1 MLRRLLLNL
10 FGGWFRG
17 SRWFPPESLARIR
30 DAIAAGERGHA
41 GELCFATEARYAPWA
56 LWKGLTVRGRARQLF
71 GALGVWDT
79 QDNSGVLLY
88 LQLAERRVEIVADRG
103 IAARVPPAQWEA
115 LCAQFADDMH
125 HNAPELAVLACLG
138 RINALLE
145 QHFPADEHNAR
156 EFPDE
161 PIIL

>member
-1 MLRRLLLNL
+1 MQRLARNL

-17 SRWFPPESLARIR
+17 ARWFPPEAMLRIR
-30 DAIAAGERGHA
+30 DAIAAGERTHA
-41 GELCFATEARYAPWA
+41 GELCFATEARFAPWA
-56 LWKGLTVRGRARQLF
+56 VWSGLTTRARARQLF

-103 IAARVPPAQWEA
+103 IASRVPPAQWEA

-125 HNAPELAVLACLG
+125 AGAAEAAVLACLG
-138 RINALLE
+138 RINALLAE
-145 QHFPADEHNAR
+145 HFPAGEDNPR
-156 EFPDE
+156 ELPDE
-161 PIIL
+161 PVIL